1 MKAATRKFHADPRT
15 VCQIGRPLVTAR
27 ALIAVALQ
35 RAPYLRLRPSNLDL
49 NMKNIRT
56 IAVIGGIVLIGLWL
70 MSFYNGTIG
79 LNEDVKKQW
88 SNVENAYQLRA
99 DKTKNLVEI
108 VKGAADFGKETLTQV
123 VEARAKATSTT
134 INAGD
139 LSPEKIQ
146 QFQQAQ
152 DQFSSALSRLLVT
165 VERYPEL
172 KAVKGFQDFQ
182 TQYEGMENRI
192 GVERR
197 KFNDVA
203 REYNN
208 RIKRFPGNLIAG
220 MFGFTEKGYFE
231 AQEGTENAPDISF
244 K

>member
-1 MKAATRKFHADPRT
+1 MWLGMSLDQSNDSAELTFVRPTSTTMRKYLGLI
-15 VCQIGRPLVTAR
+15 IGLGAI
-27 ALIAVALQ
+27 ALIAMWA
-35 RAPYLRLRPSNLDL
+35 
-49 NMKNIRT
+49 
-56 IAVIGGIVLIGLWL
+56 
-70 MSFYNGTIG
+70 MSFYNGSVG
-79 LNEDVKKQW
+79 LNEDVTKQW

-108 VKGAADFGKETLTQV
+108 VKGAADFEKETLTQV
-123 VEARAKATSTT
+123 VEARSKATSVN
-134 INAGD
+134 INAND

-146 QFQQAQ
+146 QFQAAQ
-152 DQFSSALSRLLVT
+152 DQFSGALSRLLVT

-197 KFNDVA
+197 KYNDVA
-203 REYNN
+203 RDFNT
-208 RIKRFPGNLIAG
+208 RIKTFPGNMLAG

>member
-1 MKAATRKFHADPRT
+1 
-15 VCQIGRPLVTAR
+15 
-27 ALIAVALQ
+27 
-35 RAPYLRLRPSNLDL
+35 
-49 NMKNIRT
+49 MKNIRPF
-56 IAVIGGIVLIGLWL
+56 AVLGVLLLIGLWA
-70 MSFYNGTIG
+70 MNFYNGTVG
-79 LNEDVKKQW
+79 LNEDVSKQW

-108 VKGAADFGKETLTQV
+108 VKGAADFEKETLTQV

-134 INAGD
+134 IDAGD

-152 DQFSSALSRLLVT
+152 DQFSGALSRLLVT
-165 VERYPEL
+165 IERYPEL

-182 TQYEGMENRI
+182 AQYEGMENRI

-203 REYNN
+203 RNYNT
-208 RIKRFPGNLIAG
+208 RIKRFPGNLLAG
-220 MFGFTEKGYFE
+220 FFGFTEKGYFE

>member
-1 MKAATRKFHADPRT
+1 
-15 VCQIGRPLVTAR
+15 
-27 ALIAVALQ
+27 
-35 RAPYLRLRPSNLDL
+35 
-49 NMKNIRT
+49 MKNIRLFA
-56 IAVIGGIVLIGLWL
+56 ILGVILLIGLWA
-70 MSFYNGTIG
+70 MSFYNATIG
-79 LNEDVKKQW
+79 INEDVNKQW

-108 VKGAADFGKETLTQV
+108 VKGAANFEKETLAQL

-134 INAGD
+134 IDAGD
-139 LSPEKIQ
+139 LGPEKIQ

-152 DQFSSALSRLLVT
+152 EQFSGALSRLLVT
-165 VERYPEL
+165 IERYPEL

-203 REYNN
+203 RTYNT
-208 RIKRFPGNLIAG
+208 RIKRFPGNLLAG
-220 MFGFTEKGYFE
+220 IFGFTEKGYFE
-231 AQEGTENAPDISF
+231 AQAGTENAPDISF